1 MMDETTKKA
10 LDLICEIREQL
21 GSDYESD
28 VSFLLYATMDALED
42 GEFLNS
48 YFNGVDNESNK
59 AVVEKAYDMISKRL
73 DFANKEWM

>member
-28 VSFLLYATMDALED
+28 VSFLLYAMDALED